1 MNTQKPTPK
10 PEQNQITIR
19 GARTHNL
26 KGIDVDIPH
35 NALTVV
41 SGVSGSGKSSLAFD
55 TVYAEGQRRYVES
68 LSAYARQFL
77 ERIEKPDVDHMD
89 GLAPAIAIKQ
99 KNQTRN
105 PRSTVATATE
115 IYDYL
120 RLLYARCGTVTCLHC
135 GGIVKHDTVDEIV
148 AALLA
153 LPEGTRTYA
162 LFPIVRAEVKI
173 EPMQAAKSEIEAEP
187 ESKPQKSVAKKS
199 AKSVKSAVAPAYDLT
214 ESLKERLAE
223 LRRRGYNRLY
233 QAGKIVEFSTP
244 ESLLELDFAQPIFV
258 LADRLALSS
267 DIRSRIVDAIE
278 TGYRES
284 GEIQFHLI
292 PRTPDSTQQNQSNL
306 IPSEAEHSP
315 SNINRSKE
323 SSVILSKAGRS
334 ASEANRSNENIVILS
349 KAGRSASE
357 ANRSNENIVI
367 LSEAGRSA
375 SEANRSNENI
385 VILSEGGAFA
395 AGVEGPAVASAQPR
409 TLRFSAAFECTTCHR
424 AYREPEPRLF
434 SFNNPF
440 GACPRCQGFG
450 NTIDFDPNLIIP
462 DKSKSLANGAIAPW
476 NGAKYRPHHGE
487 MIRAARTAGIPT
499 DIPWYDLTAD
509 QQRFIEDGS
518 GSFPGIRGFF
528 SALERKKYKLHVRVF
543 LSKYRGYALCP
554 DCRGQ
559 RLRAEARAVLINDKN
574 ICEVSSL
581 TISEA
586 QVFFDSLRLSPA
598 QTEVA
603 GKILEEVRQ
612 RIGFLHQVGLD
623 YLTLDRLSSTLSGG
637 ESQRIQLATSLGS
650 RLVGALYVL
659 DEPSI
664 GLHTRDT
671 ARLIAIMQ
679 DLRDLGNTILVVEHD
694 PDVIRSAD
702 HLLDLGP
709 GAGEL
714 GGHLL
719 ASGTVAEVTRNPA
732 SITGKYLSGRLTIPV
747 PKLRREPGRERLRL
761 TGARIHNLRGVD
773 VEIPLNMLVCVTGV
787 SGSGKSTLVHQVLYR
802 ALTRALNQD
811 AQPEGDP
818 TPLFRELSGTQHL
831 NEVVLVDQ
839 SPIGR
844 TPRSNPVTYIKAFD
858 DIRALFAAQPD
869 AKRRNFGPGH
879 FSFNVPGGRCDVC
892 EGDGTVTVEMQ
903 FLADIELP
911 CEECGGTRYKPSVL
925 DIKYK
930 GRNIHDVLN
939 MTVKEAL
946 TYFAGHPRIVDKLYV
961 LDEVG
966 LGYVRLGQSA
976 TTLSGGEAQR
986 VKLAAHLATARSI
999 TGRTGNE
1006 AAARAR
1012 SRTLYILDEPTTGLH
1027 FDDVAKLLAAFRKLI
1042 EGGGSLLVIEHNLD
1056 VIKSADWVIDMGPEG
1071 GSAGG
1076 QIVATGT
1083 PEEIAANPASHT
1095 GHWLAP
1101 VLAPIPKPEPEP
1113 QLTT

>member
-1 MNTQKPTPK
+1 MIDSTLDTKTAAKPVSEDETLSD
-10 PEQNQITIR
+10 QAALNQITIR

-135 GGIVKHDTVDEIV
+135 GGIVKRDSIDEIV
-148 AALLA
+148 AELFAM
-153 LPEGTRTYA
+153 PEGTRVNA
-162 LFPIVRAEVKI
+162 LFPIVRAEIKLEPLQQATPDAPAPEPVK
-173 EPMQAAKSEIEAEP
+173 
-187 ESKPQKSVAKKS
+187 KPAKK
-199 AKSVKSAVAPAYDLT
+199 AVKASKKTPNIAAATLT
-214 ESLKERLAE
+214 DPLKDRLLE

-233 QAGKIVEFSTP
+233 QNGAIVEFSTP
-244 ESLLELDFAQPIFV
+244 ESLLELDFSQPIFV
-258 LADRLALSS
+258 LIDRLSLSP
-267 DIRSRIVDAIE
+267 DIRSRLVDAIE
-278 TGYRES
+278 TGYREA
-284 GEIQFHLI
+284 GEIRFHSV
-292 PRTPDSTQQNQSNL
+292 PRD
-306 IPSEAEHSP
+306 EAEP
-315 SNINRSKE
+315 
-323 SSVILSKAGRS
+323 
-334 ASEANRSNENIVILS
+334 
-349 KAGRSASE
+349 
-357 ANRSNENIVI
+357 
-367 LSEAGRSA
+367 
-375 SEANRSNENI
+375 
-385 VILSEGGAFA
+385 
-395 AGVEGPAVASAQPR
+395 QQ
-409 TLRFSAAFECTTCHR
+409 LRFSSAFECTTCHR

-450 NTIDFDPNLIIP
+450 NTIDFDPKLIVP
-462 DKSKSLANGAIAPW
+462 DRSKTLAQDAVAPW
-476 NGAKYRPHHGE
+476 ASGKYRSLHGE
-487 MIRAARTAGIPT
+487 MMKAAKAAGVPT
-499 DIPWYDLTAD
+499 NVPWFDLTEAQKD
-509 QQRFIEDGS
+509 IIKDGS

-528 SALERKKYKLHVRVF
+528 RELDRKKYKLHVRVF
-543 LSKYRGYALCP
+543 LSKYRGYARCP
-554 DCRGQ
+554 ECKGT
-559 RLRAEARAVLINDKN
+559 RLRAEARAVLLSGRN
-574 ICEVSSL
+574 ICEVASL
-581 TISEA
+581 TIKA
-586 QVFFDSLRLSPA
+586 ATDFFDQLQLSPA
-598 QTEVA
+598 QMEIA

-612 RIGFLHQVGLD
+612 RTHFLDQVGLD

-671 ARLIAIMQ
+671 AKLIHIMEE
-679 DLRDLGNTILVVEHD
+679 LRDLGNTILVVEHD
-694 PDVIRSAD
+694 PDVIRAAD
-702 HLLDLGP
+702 YLLDLGP

-714 GGHLL
+714 GGQLL
-719 ASGTVAEVTRNPA
+719 AAGTVPQVMANPA

-747 PKLRREPGRERLRL
+747 PKVRREPGREKLKL

-773 VEIPLNMLVCVTGV
+773 MEIPLNLLCCVTGV
-787 SGSGKSTLVHQVLYR
+787 SGSGKSTIVHQVLYT
-802 ALTRALNQD
+802 ALQQALGQV
-811 AQPEGDP
+811 EGGDVASGQ
-818 TPLFRELSGTQHL
+818 FRELSGTQHL

-869 AKRRNFGPGH
+869 AKRKNFAAGA

-911 CEECGGTRYKPSVL
+911 CEECNGTRYKSAIL
-925 DIKYK
+925 DVKYK
-930 GRNIHDVLN
+930 GKNIFDVLS

-946 TYFAGHPRIVDKLYV
+946 VYFAGHPKIVDKLYV

-966 LGYVRLGQSA
+966 LSYVRLGQSA

-986 VKLAAHLATARSI
+986 VKLASHLATARSI
-999 TGRTGNE
+999 IGRSTTNE
-1006 AAARAR
+1006 TAAKAR

-1076 QIVATGT
+1076 QIVAVGT

-1095 GHWLAP
+1095 GHWLGP
-1101 VLAPIPKPEPEP
+1101 VLDATAHHEPIPV
-1113 QLTT
+1113 TA

>member
-1 MNTQKPTPK
+1 MND
-10 PEQNQITIR
+10 QITIR

-26 KGIDVDIPH
+26 KGIDIDIPH

-162 LFPIVRAEVKI
+162 LFPIVRAEIKL
-173 EPMQAAKSEIEAEP
+173 EPLQQANTETEAAP
-187 ESKPQKSVAKKS
+187 PKPAKKS
-199 AKSVKSAVAPAYDLT
+199 ASKKSVKAASSVIGLASVTDSLRDRLT
-214 ESLKERLAE
+214 E
-223 LRRRGYNRLY
+223 LRRRGYNRLF
-233 QAGKIVEFSTP
+233 QNGKIVEFSTP
-244 ESLLELDFAQPIFV
+244 ESLLELDFAQPIFILV
-258 LADRLALSS
+258 DRLALSPEV
-267 DIRSRIVDAIE
+267 RSRIVDAIE
-278 TGYRES
+278 TSYRES
-284 GEIQFHLI
+284 GEVRFHTV
-292 PRTPDSTQQNQSNL
+292 PRDDEGEPQQ
-306 IPSEAEHSP
+306 
-315 SNINRSKE
+315 
-323 SSVILSKAGRS
+323 
-334 ASEANRSNENIVILS
+334 
-349 KAGRSASE
+349 
-357 ANRSNENIVI
+357 
-367 LSEAGRSA
+367 
-375 SEANRSNENI
+375 
-385 VILSEGGAFA
+385 
-395 AGVEGPAVASAQPR
+395 
-409 TLRFSAAFECTTCHR
+409 LRFSAAFECTTCHR

-462 DKSKSLANGAIAPW
+462 DRSKTLSEGAIAPW
-476 NGAKYRPHHGE
+476 NTTKYRPHHGE
-487 MIRAARTAGIPT
+487 MLRAAKEAKIPT
-499 DIPWYDLTAD
+499 NVPWFDLTPD
-509 QQRFIEDGS
+509 QQRFIEDGR

-528 SALERKKYKLHVRVF
+528 SALDRKKYKLHVRVF
-543 LSKYRGYALCP
+543 LSKYRGYATCP

-559 RLRAEARAVLINDKN
+559 RLRAEARAVLIQSGTGPAQN
-574 ICEVSSL
+574 ICETSAL
-581 TISEA
+581 TITAA
-586 QVFFDSLRLSPA
+586 QNFFDNLQLSPS
-598 QTEVA
+598 QMEIA
-603 GKILEEVRQ
+603 GKVLEEVRQ
-612 RIGFLHQVGLD
+612 RVHFLHQVGLD

-671 ARLIAIMQ
+671 AKLIRIMK

-694 PDVIRSAD
+694 PDVIRAAD
-702 HLLDLGP
+702 YLLDLGP

-714 GGHLL
+714 GGQLL
-719 ASGTVAEVTRNPA
+719 AAGTVAEVTADPN
-732 SITGKYLSGRLTIPV
+732 SITGKYLSGRLSIPIPRV
-747 PKLRREPGRERLRL
+747 RREPGREHLKL

-773 VEIPLNMLVCVTGV
+773 LDIPLNLLCCVTGV
-787 SGSGKSTLVHQVLYR
+787 SGSGKSTIVHQVLYR
-802 ALTRALNQD
+802 ALMQALNREPGQGSQ
-811 AQPEGDP
+811 AEGAP
-818 TPLFRELSGTQHL
+818 AHLYRELSGTQHL
-831 NEVVLVDQ
+831 NDVVLVDQ

-869 AKRRNFGPGH
+869 AKRRGFGPGH

-911 CEECGGTRYKPSVL
+911 CEECNGARYKSAIL
-925 DIKYK
+925 DIKYRNK
-930 GRNIHDVLN
+930 NIHDVLD

-946 TYFAGHPRIVDKLYV
+946 TYFAGHPKIVDKLYV

-986 VKLAAHLATARSI
+986 VKLASHLATARSI
-999 TGRTGNE
+999 STRTTNE
-1006 AAARAR
+1006 AAAKAR

-1071 GSAGG
+1071 GSGGG
-1076 QIVATGT
+1076 QVVAVGT
-1083 PEEIAANPASHT
+1083 PEEVAANPASHT

-1101 VLAPIPKPEPEP
+1101 VLKLRSTVKEEDPSLQA
-1113 QLTT
+1113 TV

>member
-1 MNTQKPTPK
+1 MND
-10 PEQNQITIR
+10 QITIR

-26 KGIDVDIPH
+26 KNIDVDIPH

-135 GGIVKHDTVDEIV
+135 GGVVKRDTVDEIV
-148 AALLA
+148 TTLLA
-153 LPEGTRTYA
+153 LPDGTRTYI
-162 LFPIVRAEVKI
+162 LFPIQRAEVKL
-173 EPMQAAKSEIEAEP
+173 EPMRMPTVEEQADAPKPAK
-187 ESKPQKSVAKKS
+187 KSPKKS
-199 AKSVKSAVAPAYDLT
+199 AKTEKSAAVASSFNLT
-214 ESLKERLAE
+214 EALKERLGE

-258 LADRLALSS
+258 LIDRLAISPDS
-267 DIRSRIVDAIE
+267 RARIVDAIE

-284 GEIQFHLI
+284 GEVQFHTV
-292 PRTPDSTQQNQSNL
+292 PREEH
-306 IPSEAEHSP
+306 EAAT
-315 SNINRSKE
+315 K
-323 SSVILSKAGRS
+323 
-334 ASEANRSNENIVILS
+334 
-349 KAGRSASE
+349 
-357 ANRSNENIVI
+357 
-367 LSEAGRSA
+367 
-375 SEANRSNENI
+375 
-385 VILSEGGAFA
+385 
-395 AGVEGPAVASAQPR
+395 
-409 TLRFSAAFECTTCHR
+409 LRFSAAFECTSCHR

-434 SFNNPF
+434 SFNNPY

-462 DKSKSLANGAIAPW
+462 DKTKSLADGAIAPW
-476 NGAKYRPHHGE
+476 TTTKYRPHHGE
-487 MIRAARTAGIPT
+487 MIRAAKAANIPT
-499 DIPWYDLTAD
+499 NVPWYELTPW
-509 QQRFIEDGS
+509 QQRFIEEGDDS
-518 GSFPGIRGFF
+518 YPGIQGFF
-528 SALERKKYKLHVRVF
+528 RALERKKYKLHVRVF

-559 RLRAEARAVLINDKN
+559 RLRAEARAVLINNQN
-574 ICEVSSL
+574 ICETSAL
-581 TISEA
+581 TIAEA
-586 QVFFDSLRLSPA
+586 QTFFDNLQLSPA
-598 QTEVA
+598 QLEIA

-612 RIGFLHQVGLD
+612 RIHFLHQVGLD

-671 ARLIAIMQ
+671 AKLIRIMK

-694 PDVIRSAD
+694 PDVIRAAD

-714 GGHLL
+714 GGQLL
-719 ASGTVAEVTRNPA
+719 AAGTVAEVTANPN

-747 PKLRREPGRERLRL
+747 PKYRREPGRERLKL

-773 VEIPLNMLVCVTGV
+773 VEIPLGLLVCVTGV
-787 SGSGKSTLVHQVLYR
+787 SGSGKSTLIHQVLYR
-802 ALTRALNQD
+802 ALMQALGQEPV
-811 AQPEGDP
+811 QIEGS
-818 TPLFRELSGTQHL
+818 TAPLFRELTGTHHL
-831 NEVVLVDQ
+831 NDVILVDQ

-869 AKRRNFGPGH
+869 ARRKGLTAGH

-903 FLADIELP
+903 FLADVELP
-911 CEECGGTRYKPSVL
+911 CEECNGTRYKNAIL

-930 GRNIHDVLN
+930 GKSIYDVLT

-946 TYFAGHPRIVDKLYV
+946 VYFAGHPKIVDKLYV

-986 VKLAAHLATARSI
+986 VKLASHLATARSI
-999 TGRTGNE
+999 TGRASGNE
-1006 AAARAR
+1006 AAAKAR

-1056 VIKSADWVIDMGPEG
+1056 VIKSADWVVDMGPEG
-1071 GSAGG
+1071 GSGGG
-1076 QIVATGT
+1076 QVVATGT

-1101 VLAPIPKPEPEP
+1101 VLKPGAVKPEQEL
-1113 QLTT
+1113 QVAVS